1 MLSPPMAEWIDAGSA
16 EEIAADSRRL
26 VRACG
31 LEIALFHV
39 SQSFYALDDSC
50 PHQGSSLFAGKVD
63 GTTVTCRAHGLSF
76 DLATGCM
83 RGNAP
88 LCVKS
93 YPVRV
98 LDGRVQIHVA
108 STDT

>member
-1 MLSPPMAEWIDAGSA
+1 MAEWIDAGSA
-16 EEIAADSRRL
+16 EEIAAGYQRRL

-63 GTTVTCRAHGLSF
+63 GTTVTCRGHGLCF

-88 LCVKS
+88 LRVKS

-98 LDGRVQIHVA
+98 HDGRVQIHVA

>member
-1 MLSPPMAEWIDAGSA
+1 MAEWIDAGGA

-63 GTTVTCRAHGLSF
+63 GTTVTCRGHGPRF

-83 RGNAP
+83 RGNPA

-98 LDGRVQIHVA
+98 QEGRVQIHVA
-108 STDT
+108 STGT

>member
-1 MLSPPMAEWIDAGSA
+1 MAEWIDAGSA
-16 EEIAADSRRL
+16 EEIAAGYQRRL

-63 GTTVTCRAHGLSF
+63 GTTVTCRGHGLCF

-83 RGNAP
+83 RGNAA
-88 LCVKS
+88 LRVKS

-98 LDGRVQIHVA
+98 HDGRVQIHVA
-108 STDT
+108 STGT